1 MRFTVRRARRPDS
14 GRPRF
19 RAECLRKASELDPT
33 NAQYFGLL
41 ATVYKA
47 EGLPEDSASMLEKAK
62 SLDPSYC

>member
-1 MRFTVRRARRPDS
+1 MKNRNWLKEA
-14 GRPRF
+14 
-19 RAECLRKASELDPT
+19 AECLRKASELDPT
-33 NAQYFGLL
+33 NAEYFGLL